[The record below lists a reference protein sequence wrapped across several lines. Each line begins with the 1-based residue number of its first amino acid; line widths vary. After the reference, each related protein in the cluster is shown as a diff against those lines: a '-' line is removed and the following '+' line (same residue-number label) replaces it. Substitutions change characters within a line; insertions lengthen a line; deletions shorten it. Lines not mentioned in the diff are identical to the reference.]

1 MGNFLPNELI
11 RRLNEQ
17 YNFDTEAF
25 LDSHNDSSR
34 ITSIR
39 LNPDKPFRAPDC
51 MEVVPWSE
59 NGRYLSGRPV
69 FTLDPF
75 FHAGCYYVQEASSMF
90 LEHVIG
96 EIGLKDSSIV
106 ALDLC
111 AAPGGKST
119 LLNSSLGKKS
129 LLVANEV
136 IKARALVLK
145 DNLVRWGNP
154 NIVVSNNDPSAFSN
168 LPGFFDFMLVDAP
181 CSGSGMF
188 RKESHAIEEWSLA
201 NVKLCSERQQRIL
214 SQSINT
220 LKAGGYL
227 VYSTCSY
234 SKEEN
239 QDILDWLIGEYNLES
254 VRIPIDARWG
264 IDEVLSS
271 SAGAF
276 GYSFFPHKVK
286 GEGFFLGVLKRRD
299 GVLCDEKKSKYTFE
313 KCSTGIEKKWVKDDS
328 EYESFIVEGHLHV
341 FPKLF
346 LSKLAVLKK
355 SLYLKDAGTTIGRL
369 SGADLVPSFELAH
382 STIVNEDIQSQEV
395 SLDVALAFL
404 RKQTLDILNFEGVK
418 PGWCLVKYQ
427 GVNLGWVKVLA
438 NRINNYYPKEL
449 RIMNL

>member
-17 YNFDTEAF
+17 YNFDTESF
-25 LDSHNDSSR
+25 LDSHNDATR
-34 ITSIR
+34 ITSVR
-39 LNPDKPFRAPDC
+39 LNPDKPFRGFDS
-51 MEVVPWSE
+51 MERVPWSDS
-59 NGRYLSGRPV
+59 GRYLDGRPV
-69 FTLDPF
+69 FTLDPL

-90 LEHVIG
+90 LEHVI
-96 EIGLKDSSIV
+96 EKIGFKDSSAV

-111 AAPGGKST
+111 GAPGGKST
-119 LLNSSLGKKS
+119 LLNSSLGKRS

-136 IKARALVLK
+136 IKTRALVLK
-145 DNLVRWGNP
+145 ENLVRWGNP

-168 LPGFFDFMLVDAP
+168 LPSFFDFMLVDAP

-188 RKESHAIEEWSLA
+188 RKGSHAIDEWSLA
-201 NVKLCSERQQRIL
+201 HVKLCSERQQRIL

-220 LKAGGYL
+220 LKPGGYL

-239 QDILDWLIGEYNLES
+239 QDILDWLITEYDLET
-254 VRIPIDARWG
+254 VRIPIDAEWG

-271 SAGAF
+271 SANAF

-286 GEGFFLGVLKRRD
+286 GEGFFLGVLKRRM
-299 GVLCDEKKSKYTFE
+299 GAICEEKRVKYNFE
-313 KCSTGIEKKWVKDDS
+313 KCSTDVVNKWVKDVS
-328 EYESFIVEGHLHV
+328 EYESFIIEGHLHI

-346 LSKLAVLKK
+346 MSKLGVLKK
-355 SLYLKDAGTTIGRL
+355 QLYLKDAGTTIGRL

-382 STIVNEDIQSQEV
+382 STVINEDIQSQEV

-404 RKQTLDILNFEGVK
+404 RKQTLDISDFKTVK
-418 PGWCLVKYQ
+418 TGWCLVKYL
-427 GVNLGWVKVLA
+427 GVNLGWVKVLS